1 MIDQADD
8 LRRLLTAH
16 APLAEEKSA
25 GVRSMVKDA
34 LRPAHN
40 ASISKARVLSI
51 TSGKGGVGKTNVAV
65 NLAYALKQINKKSLI
80 IDADLGLA
88 NVNILLG
95 VTSQWTLQHVIHQ
108 EKSIAEV
115 IVTSP
120 DGLQIL
126 PAGSGIEEM
135 THLTVTQK
143 LYLKSQLDLLDQKF
157 DFILI
162 DTAAGISSNVM
173 SFNQMAQEVIVI
185 LSPDPTSL
193 ADAYATIKVLAT
205 SYGVTEFHVIV
216 NNTQNA
222 SHGKS
227 LFQKLEKI
235 CQRFL
240 KIPIQHMGT
249 LSADPHLVQAS
260 RNQQVVV
267 KHFPK
272 AKVSQEI
279 QKIAESVSGIPYDP
293 WSNKSINFLLNNVLK
308 LGQE

>member
-1 MIDQADD
+1 MRMIDQADD
-8 LRRLLTAH
+8 LRKLMPIDVPLTDETPSELTAIQ
-16 APLAEEKSA
+16 
-25 GVRSMVKDA
+25 R
-34 LRPAHN
+34 
-40 ASISKARVLSI
+40 ARVFSI
-51 TSGKGGVGKTNVAV
+51 TSGKGGVGKTNIAV
-65 NLAYALKQINKKSLI
+65 NLAYALKQFGKRVLI

-95 VTSQWTLQHVIHQ
+95 TASAWTLQHVVRQ
-108 EKSIAEV
+108 EKSIDEV
-115 IVTSP
+115 VLTSP

-126 PAGSGIEEM
+126 PASSGVEEM

-143 LYLKSQLDLLDQKF
+143 LYLKSQFDLLDQQF

-193 ADAYATIKVLAT
+193 ADAYAIIKVLAT
-205 SYGVTEFHVIV
+205 KYGVTEFHVLV
-216 NNTQNA
+216 NQTHNA

-240 KIPIQHMGT
+240 KIPVRHLGT
-249 LSADPHLVQAS
+249 LSTDLNLIQAS
-260 RNQQVVV
+260 RNQQIVL
-267 KHFPK
+267 KHYPK
-272 AKVSQEI
+272 AKISQEI
-279 QKIAESVSGIPYDP
+279 QKVAESIGGIPYDP
-293 WSNKSINFLLNNVLK
+293 WSNKSINFLLNNVLN